1 MIQFYLQRQNAKR
14 ILVVQELLELLKSRN
29 PIIKRIFDQLAQH
42 KDLLSQE
49 STNKQMLIEI
59 KQIRQDVQSEISY
72 SQFMLSEE
80 ANFKQIKAQ
89 IRAIKS
95 EIVKIMLPDN
105 V

>member
-49 STNKQMLIEI
+49 SANKQMLIEI

>member
-29 PIIKRIFDQLAQH
+29 PIIKRTFDQLAQH

-95 EIVKIMLPDN
+95 EIVKMMLPDN